1 MARRLVEMAASIV
14 KAQAAVGKISPEEV
28 ELILTKTFFV
38 LQRLQ
43 KAELLGILVEPGQA
57 SNAQTATLDTVNRPA
72 TPKDSI
78 RENRIVCLECGTE
91 MKQLTRKHL
100 GTHGL
105 TQRDYKKKWGFSMR
119 TPLAAKSLSRAR
131 SRAAKK
137 RGLPE
142 NLVKFLRERKHKA
155 AVSPPLKK

>member
-57 SNAQTATLDTVNRPA
+57 SNARNCDVGYGEPACHSERLDSRKQNR
-72 TPKDSI
+72 
-78 RENRIVCLECGTE
+78 
-91 MKQLTRKHL
+91 
-100 GTHGL
+100 
-105 TQRDYKKKWGFSMR
+105 
-119 TPLAAKSLSRAR
+119 
-131 SRAAKK
+131 
-137 RGLPE
+137 
-142 NLVKFLRERKHKA
+142 
-155 AVSPPLKK
+155 VS

>member
-155 AVSPPLKK
+155 AVSPPLK